1 MQAAEN
7 SGMDEIAERIAGA
20 EKDRAKLAA
29 EIRASGAHYSKAL
42 EHELVYPVEARVA
55 SGKMCAVDG
64 GLLAQEF
71 YGFDL
76 LLSRAVA
83 VLYEHD
89 AAGKVK
95 RHEYWPSKAP
105 EPKAHALGGLDLREF
120 AWHQSLFRLGL
131 ELDAALK
138 AAEKFEP
145 SMLFLDGSLAPQIA
159 DKPAAGSELR
169 EMYEEVIAR
178 YRMLFEYAQAKRCAV
193 VGVIKDSRGKRFM
206 EIIGEGSGKE
216 GKVGHTTD
224 TSFLGHLLKEGE
236 RTFMFSYVSKPDND
250 PVIKD
255 LGEWGGRVNAFYLK
269 PCAEDRPMRVEFLEG
284 VRDPAE
290 IASTVQAL
298 SRINKRYAYPA
309 ILIEADMR
317 AALDRQEMDRAYRRL
332 FVKAGGASGIM
343 KLRRDERPFR

>member
-1 MQAAEN
+1 MQ
-7 SGMDEIAERIAGA
+7 SGGAMDEIAERIMGA
-20 EKDRAKLAA
+20 EAQRAKLAS
-29 EIRASGAHYSKAL
+29 EIRAAGAHYSKAL
-42 EHELVYPVEARVA
+42 ESELVHKVEARVA
-55 SGKMCAVDG
+55 SGKFCAIDG

-76 LLSRAVA
+76 LLGRAVA
-83 VLYEHD
+83 VLYNYDEK
-89 AAGKVK
+89 GKVVG
-95 RHEYWPSKAP
+95 HDYWPSKAP

-120 AWHQSLFRLGL
+120 AWHQSLFRLEQ

-138 AAEKFEP
+138 AAEKFSP
-145 SMLFLDGSLAPQIA
+145 RMLFLDGSLAPQIA

-169 EMYEEVIAR
+169 EMYEGVIAR
-178 YRMLFEYAQAKRCAV
+178 YRMLFEYAQAKKCAV

-206 EIIGEGSGKE
+206 EIIGEGSSRKDGMM
-216 GKVGHTTD
+216 GHTTD
-224 TSFLGHLLKEGE
+224 TSFLGHLLQEGE
-236 RTFMFSYVSKPDND
+236 RTFMFSYVSKPEND

-269 PCAEDRPMRVEFLEG
+269 PAADDRPMRVEFLEG
-284 VRDPAE
+284 VCDPAE
-290 IASTVQAL
+290 IASLVQAL

-317 AALDRQEMDRAYRRL
+317 AALDRREMDRAYGRL
-332 FVKAGGASGIM
+332 FLKAGGAQGIM